1 MNNLITNLSTIILP
15 TLSWENGATDF
26 EAEGGA
32 EHGHLGILTEALSPG
47 GGSFLRRVIGDSAR
61 RECHFNPSRRAR
73 AKVDF
78 AGQAQKVEHGP
89 RKANQAAQGGDGVQ
103 RATSHWQYS
112 LVWEQRRFTWG
123 WTAA

>member
-1 MNNLITNLSTIILP
+1 MP

-47 GGSFLRRVIGDSAR
+47 GGSFLRRVVGDTAR
-61 RECHFNPSRRAR
+61 RERHFNSSRRAR
-73 AKVDF
+73 EKVDF
-78 AGQAQKVEHGP
+78 TGEAQEVEHGL
-89 RKANQAAQGGDGVQ
+89 READQAAQRGDGVQ
-103 RATSHWQYS
+103 RATSHWQHS
-112 LVWEQRRFTWG
+112 TVREQRRFTWR